1 MCHFVSA
8 LLFLSVQFYI
18 DSTIFFG
25 EFTCDTR
32 FSISFFFVIH
42 ISSRVRYYFS
52 LSKVLGLVWKVW
64 NRHTRCVVLL
74 SLSLSPCVPSLCPPP
89 PRALCQFSPRSYVC
103 ICCTQIMDQFYTG
116 SMAGWL
122 LLLLLLLRHPLSLS
136 WTVYVHRT
144 HTHTI
149 RYNGPSSSSSSFFF
163 FRLFFL
169 LLVSFFSF
177 LLMCLVFLQCLE
189 EGEREKR
196 KTLPS
201 NCVCVGAL
209 LLYTVK
215 QQYDVSRFAETLRHT
230 TTIRRGQYYFHWKAD
245 FNQMPCLKKSI
256 F

>member
-1 MCHFVSA
+1 MWC
-8 LLFLSVQFYI
+8 
-18 DSTIFFG
+18 FF
-25 EFTCDTR
+25 
-32 FSISFFFVIH
+32 
-42 ISSRVRYYFS
+42 
-52 LSKVLGLVWKVW
+52 
-64 NRHTRCVVLL
+64 
-74 SLSLSPCVPSLCPPP
+74 LSLSPPVCRRCVLL
-89 PRALCQFSPRSYVC
+89 PRARYVSSPPGVMCAFVARKLWINFTPVAWLADY
-103 ICCTQIMDQFYTG
+103 CCFYFFLDT
-116 SMAGWL
+116 
-122 LLLLLLLRHPLSLS
+122 LSLS
-136 WTVYVHRT
+136 PGLYTYTAHT